1 MSYTLNYCKHRLC
14 SWPIVNSRNG
24 RLQSFGCHGKEL
36 GQYDKNTI
44 VNVWT
49 LSIHVTKAQK
59 KHANN
64 QDIFLRTHEKK
75 PHREE
80 LDERQKNGSFA
91 R

>member
-1 MSYTLNYCKHRLC
+1 MSY
-14 SWPIVNSRNG
+14 G

-49 LSIHVTKAQK
+49 PSIHVTKAQK

-80 LDERQKNGSFA
+80 LDERQKKWFV
-91 R
+91 RTVMTTRKQTQ